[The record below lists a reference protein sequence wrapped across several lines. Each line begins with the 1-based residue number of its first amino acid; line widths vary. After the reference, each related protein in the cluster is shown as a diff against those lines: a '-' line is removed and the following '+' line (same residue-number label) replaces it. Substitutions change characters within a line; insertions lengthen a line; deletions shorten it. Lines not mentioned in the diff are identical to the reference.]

1 MIDDPAIAKEALDII
16 LSASVDRRGY
26 QMDMY
31 QLQDADYCFVFGEET
46 YTFSFIPNSY
56 FCYGGEYHELGENRL
71 VRIRD
76 YLHENYDTSEPEEE
90 EPQSE
95 WYSEDAVLRTHFV
108 DNGDEARSVTELF
121 LNTGDACLT
130 GYIEGAYD
138 VLSVEKQPDGYVIRY
153 TYGDF
158 YSHEAIRSSR
168 ITVENGE
175 MVIADMEE

>member
-46 YTFSFIPNSY
+46 YTFGFVPNSHFY
-56 FCYGGEYHELGENRL
+56 YDGQYYELRENRL
-71 VRIRD
+71 AEVRN
-76 YLHENYDTSEPEEE
+76 YLHEMASEAETAE
-90 EPQSE
+90 EPQSK
-95 WYSEDAVLRTHFV
+95 WYSDDAVLETNFV
-108 DNGDEARSVTELF
+108 DTGDEARSVTELT
-121 LNTGDACLT
+121 LSVGGETITGV
-130 GYIEGAYD
+130 IEGAYD
-138 VLSVEKQPDGYVIRY
+138 VLSVEKQPDGYVICY

-158 YSHEAIRSSR
+158 YSHEATRSSR

-175 MVIADMEE
+175 MMINDIAQ